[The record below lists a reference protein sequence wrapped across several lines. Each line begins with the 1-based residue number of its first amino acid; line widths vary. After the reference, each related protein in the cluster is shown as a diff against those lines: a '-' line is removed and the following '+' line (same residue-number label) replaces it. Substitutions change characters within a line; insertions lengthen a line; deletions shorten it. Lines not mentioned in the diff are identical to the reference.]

1 MNLAHEVL
9 KNAELSG
16 YTFRVCCD
24 GNVEYNGPKASMAL
38 KAITAITDSAMVVFL
53 ENGKR
58 IGWMVACDY
67 DLAPE
72 EAVIDYSAHGKISEL
87 IDAVINQG

>member
-1 MNLAHEVL
+1 MNLAREVL

-38 KAITAITDSAMVVFL
+38 KAITVITEGAIVVFL

-58 IGWMVACDY
+58 IGWMVARDY
-67 DLAPE
+67 LALQE
-72 EAVIDYSAHGKISEL
+72 TVIDYSAHGKISEL